1 MNGPACAFD
10 DAHSQFESER
20 LESYWRPRW
29 QTAEGGMR
37 PIPGSHV
44 VGEIFPITDCGSIS
58 KLASEPVWIEVEF
71 PIHNVTVVAKPFSPV
86 R

>member
-1 MNGPACAFD
+1 M
-10 DAHSQFESER
+10 
-20 LESYWRPRW
+20 
-29 QTAEGGMR
+29 
-37 PIPGSHV
+37 
-44 VGEIFPITDCGSIS
+44 GENFPIRDCGSIS